1 MNIRG
6 SLDALKIV
14 IAFPEVVP
22 EGGPFVGSF
31 PYEALSG
38 HPKRKAMNP
47 KKWLTFGEGRMA
59 EGVDFFDPRISH
71 REAPD

>member
-14 IAFPEVVP
+14 IAFLEVVP

-31 PYEALSG
+31 PCEALSG
-38 HPKRKAMNP
+38 HTKRKAMNP
-47 KKWLTFGEGRMA
+47 KKWLTFGEGCMT
-59 EGVDFFDPRISH
+59 EGVDFLDPRVGH